1 MAFDPQGFVARTVS
15 SRAEGSGNSFAFLPV
30 AAAAAGGHHLWWG
43 AGVA

>member
-15 SRAEGSGNSFAFLPV
+15 SRAEGTGNSFAFLP
-30 AAAAAGGHHLWWG
+30 AAAAAGDHHLRWG